1 MSERNTTDPFHV
13 TRVEGE
19 GTLRPVPTGK
29 HIGKMNARDRTR
41 ANTRSLRLRTGAPR
55 VRLEDSG
62 AVIEVAGA
70 ERVLQ
75 RAAVP
80 RVLEL
85 GARHQGLGS
94 LEACATSRHV
104 SRQVE
109 SAHARRLTERG
120 ARLLAVRDGDTWVA
134 LGGGTALDDLG
145 SRRQGARR
153 DTERLR
159 VHVVQAT
166 VRPWHRA
173 CRMFTFPDES
183 AFPAVRADPVRVG
196 RVVLAPA

>member
-1 MSERNTTDPFHV
+1 MSFERSNGPLKMSERNKTDPFHV

-29 HIGKMNARDRTR
+29 PIGKMNAWDRTR

-109 SAHARRLTERG
+109 SAHARQLTERG
-120 ARLLAVRDGDTWVA
+120 ARLLAVRDGDV
-134 LGGGTALDDLG
+134 G
-145 SRRQGARR
+145 SIGRRHRARR
-153 DTERLR
+153 PR
-159 VHVVQAT
+159 Q
-166 VRPWHRA
+166 PS
-173 CRMFTFPDES
+173 P
-183 AFPAVRADPVRVG
+183 G
-196 RVVLAPA
+196 RVP